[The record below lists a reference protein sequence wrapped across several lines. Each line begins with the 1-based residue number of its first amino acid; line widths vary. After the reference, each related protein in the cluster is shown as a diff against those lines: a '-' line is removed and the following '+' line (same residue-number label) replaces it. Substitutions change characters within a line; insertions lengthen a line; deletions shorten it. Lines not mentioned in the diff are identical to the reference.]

1 MTSRPN
7 MGSRILSGVLL
18 GLALAGGTFSPV
30 LLAAPA
36 IAAETAVAPEKN
48 PPGDIPDTQVFVDYL
63 SKSGLSLKV
72 PEGWARTELS
82 DGARFVDKLNGVVIT
97 ETADAAAPTVQSV
110 KTSYLPAL
118 EKSGRAIK
126 IDSVEAVRLP
136 AGKAVRI
143 VYSSNSEPNPVTN
156 KQVRLENNRYLYF
169 KDGKLISVDL
179 YAPLGADNFDQWQLM
194 SQSFRWN

>member
-1 MTSRPN
+1 MTSRRYIR
-7 MGSRILSGVLL
+7 SRILSGVLL
-18 GLALAGGTFSPV
+18 GVALAGAVLPPA

-36 IAAETAVAPEKN
+36 MAAETAVAPEKS
-48 PPGDIPDTQVFVDYL
+48 PPGDIPDTQVFVDYS

-72 PEGWARTELS
+72 PEGWARTDRS
-82 DGARFVDKLNGVVIT
+82 DGASFVDKLNGVIIT
-97 ETADAAAPTVQSV
+97 ETAEATAPTVESV
-110 KTSYLPAL
+110 KTSYLPVL

-126 IDSVEAVRLP
+126 IESVEAVSLP
-136 AGKAVRI
+136 AGNAVRI
-143 VYSSNSEPNPVTN
+143 AYSSNSEPNPVTN

-169 KDGKLISVDL
+169 KDGKLVSVDL